1 MAVVGRTERAKLD
14 RLIQEVARGQR
25 TLQGIH
31 DPKLRESVRIALRMH
46 EDAPSG
52 PDEYTRRRMRARVMS
67 SLRPHRPTMR
77 DNAWAALWY
86 LGRPA
91 PYIVRSVAVAA
102 ILVCSGLGATITSAE
117 SLPDDV
123 LYPVKIAA
131 ESVRLALAGAPD
143 DRAAVELTI
152 AEHRLVEAEKLAASG
167 RSSEALVASA
177 VFSQYIAWAALE
189 LAPQAD
195 QSVSV
200 NAQLQS
206 SFNAQRER
214 AQALATIL
222 SLDPSSA
229 KGAHVLAMIASP
241 TLAPGRTQVERIAE
255 TAASMALDMADAA
268 DEDMAETMAN
278 DAATEATIVDATP
291 RQTGSPIASAKA
303 PAIANPASRTPPTA
317 TPRATART
325 RASDT
330 AKATRRAAEQA
341 RAANEKLKQTLK
353 DLREKQSQKND
364 HQDDDR

>member
-1 MAVVGRTERAKLD
+1 VVGSEQARLD
-14 RLIQEVARGQR
+14 RLIQEVARGER
-25 TLQGIH
+25 TLQGIP
-31 DPKLRESVRIALRMH
+31 DPKLRESVRVALRMH

-67 SLRPHRPTMR
+67 DLRPQPPTMR

-91 PYIVRSVAVAA
+91 PYIVRAVALAA
-102 ILVCSGLGATITSAE
+102 ILVCTGLGATITSAE
-117 SLPDDV
+117 SLPDDL
-123 LYPVKIAA
+123 LYPVKITA
-131 ESVRLALAGAPD
+131 ESVRLALAGAPE

-195 QSVSV
+195 QSASV
-200 NAQLQS
+200 NAQLEQS
-206 SFNAQRER
+206 FSAQRER
-214 AQALATIL
+214 AQTLAAIL

-229 KGAHVLAMIASP
+229 RGAQVLAMIASP

-255 TAASMALDMADAA
+255 TAASMALDIADAA
-268 DEDMAETMAN
+268 DEDMAETVAN
-278 DAATEATIVDATP
+278 EAAVTDAAIVNAAP
-291 RQTGSPIASAKA
+291 RPTRAPIASAKA
-303 PAIANPASRTPPTA
+303 PTVANSASRATPTA
-317 TPRATART
+317 TPRATPRT

-330 AKATRRAAEQA
+330 AKATRKAADQA

-353 DLREKQSQKND
+353 DLREKQTQRD
-364 HQDDDR
+364 EHQDDDR

>member
-1 MAVVGRTERAKLD
+1 MLD
-14 RLIQEVARGQR
+14 RLIQEVARGER

-31 DPKLRESVRIALRMH
+31 DPKLREAVRVALRMH

-67 SLRPHRPTMR
+67 NLRPHRPTMR

-91 PYIVRSVAVAA
+91 PYIVRSVALAA
-102 ILVCSGLGATITSAE
+102 ILVCTGLGATITSAE

-131 ESVRLALAGAPD
+131 ESLRLALAGAPE
-143 DRAAVELTI
+143 DRAAVELSI

-200 NAQLQS
+200 NAQLEQ
-206 SFNAQRER
+206 SFNSQRER

-222 SLDPSSA
+222 SLDASSA
-229 KGAHVLAMIASP
+229 KGAQVLAMIASP

-268 DEDMAETMAN
+268 DEDMAETVASE
-278 DAATEATIVDATP
+278 AATDATVVNAAP
-291 RQTGSPIASAKA
+291 RRTGAPIAGANA
-303 PAIANPASRTPPTA
+303 PTVANAATHANPTA
-317 TPRATART
+317 TPRATPRT

-353 DLREKQSQKND
+353 DLREKQSQRD
-364 HQDDDR
+364 DRQDDDR